1 MRIHRPRNRRRP
13 DARVALLLGAL
24 GVFSSVT
31 LLQHWRGHD
40 SLLEEE
46 PRTAPVE
53 PTRAVVTYLPS
64 LRYTRDESKMRT
76 DADCAPGI
84 LYLLSVRYLSDGRW
98 FPALS
103 LVRALQPN
111 DATVHTQANAFAHTQ
126 VQRPGDAND
135 QGVAWPFICV
145 QPNFAGPPCSNIGSD
160 IADHTV
166 RVSCSS
172 VACRC
177 LRGVLAEYCSGTLHR
192 LAPSDVSSALC
203 LTCEHTARIPS
214 APCLPPARSL
224 QPRCVRVVA
233 PCPSMQPR
241 RCVPPIG
248 SPQTLRLESAARPAP
263 ISGAQ
268 RTVTSGTI
276 TIGMATRGPAT

>member
-31 LLQHWRGHD
+31 LPQHWRGHD

-53 PTRAVVTYLPS
+53 ATRAVVTYLPS

-126 VQRPGDAND
+126 VQRPGDAMTKASH
-135 QGVAWPFICV
+135 GHS
-145 QPNFAGPPCSNIGSD
+145 FACSPTLP
-160 IADHTV
+160 A
-166 RVSCSS
+166 
-172 VACRC
+172 
-177 LRGVLAEYCSGTLHR
+177 LRAPTSAPTSPIEPYASRAAALLA
-192 LAPSDVSSALC
+192 ALC
-203 LTCEHTARIPS
+203 
-214 APCLPPARSL
+214 
-224 QPRCVRVVA
+224 
-233 PCPSMQPR
+233 
-241 RCVPPIG
+241 
-248 SPQTLRLESAARPAP
+248 AAF
-263 ISGAQ
+263 
-268 RTVTSGTI
+268 
-276 TIGMATRGPAT
+276 

>member
-192 LAPSDVSSALC
+192 LAPSDVSSALW
-203 LTCEHTARIPS
+203 AS
-214 APCLPPARSL
+214 
-224 QPRCVRVVA
+224 VA
-233 PCPSMQPR
+233 PPGQVPLDSEHR
-241 RCVPPIG
+241 RGGTRRPGPLGPLCRRRW
-248 SPQTLRLESAARPAP
+248 QAARRAASPRPA
-263 ISGAQ
+263 
-268 RTVTSGTI
+268 
-276 TIGMATRGPAT
+276 